1 MGSQRVGHNWATE
14 LNGTETIPLKNASSS
29 SCFAPQVILWGS
41 LEFFSCCQSGPGHWQ
56 SLYSSQVTFPITSR
70 CSVIKNFSYPNTLN
84 RISHTHT
91 LIDTTEHTYW
101 HNWASASVLISSIS
115 LTEIHV
121 HWCLLSPWPEPHLL
135 LDTQTP
141 FPVSGTWDLEN
152 HKLVR
157 YSATYWM
164 PWRDQPFG
172 WFMARNCCAPCRED
186 SLEKATH
193 SSILAWR
200 IPWTEE
206 PGRL

>member
-1 MGSQRVGHNWATE
+1 MLV
-14 LNGTETIPLKNASSS
+14 
-29 SCFAPQVILWGS
+29 QVPALH
-41 LEFFSCCQSGPGHWQ
+41 P
-56 SLYSSQVTFPITSR
+56 
-70 CSVIKNFSYPNTLN
+70 KSYPVGFTWVFLLLPVWPRTLAELIFFPSHLSHHLKMFCN
-84 RISHTHT
+84 KELFLSKYPKQNLTHTHTHTHT

-101 HNWASASVLISSIS
+101 HNWACASVLISSIS

-141 FPVSGTWDLEN
+141 FPVSGAWALEN

-164 PWRDQPFG
+164 PWRDQPLG
-172 WFMARNCCAPCRED
+172 WFMARNGCAPCRED